1 MGRNM
6 TALTDAMVTCSSQTN
21 AAADPQSTECDL
33 SDVEQNL
40 DASADKDVTRDD
52 DKSDTESTC
61 SSDEKMTIASL
72 QQSLADH

>member
-21 AAADPQSTECDL
+21 AAADPQSTECAL

-61 SSDEKMTIASL
+61 SSDEKMTLASL
-72 QQSLADH
+72 ATI